1 MIILSIDPSSNI
13 MEKSTTGI
21 VLLDNTKLID
31 SFVVPYG
38 ATNFIKWWKETGKHL
53 KFDIAV
59 VEKFIVRYGDSGR
72 DNTVVQT
79 VDAIKQC
86 IPSVV
91 EQSNVG
97 YQSDIPDSILKKCNL
112 WKFQKTHHQDLRAA
126 SRLALFYAMRQDIR
140 EVVDEI
146 GDRIYE

>member
-1 MIILSIDPSSNI
+1 MRILSIDPSSNV
-13 MEKSTTGI
+13 MEKSTTGV
-21 VLLDNTKLID
+21 VLLNNTRLIK

-38 ATNFIKWWKETGKHL
+38 ASNFIKWWKETGKNL
-53 KFDIAV
+53 DFDIAV

-79 VDAIKQC
+79 VDAIKEC
-86 IPSVV
+86 IPTVV

-97 YQSDIPDSILKKCNL
+97 YQSDIPDSVLKKCGL
-112 WKFQKTHHQDLRAA
+112 WKFEKTHHQDLRASA
-126 SRLALFYAMRQDIR
+126 RLALFFAMRIDI
-140 EVVDEI
+140 EEIVNEI

>member
-1 MIILSIDPSSNI
+1 MRILSIDPSSNI
-13 MEKSTTGI
+13 MEKSTTGV
-21 VLLDNTKLID
+21 VLLDNTRLIK

-38 ATNFIKWWKETGKHL
+38 ASNFIKWWNETGRYL
-53 KFDIAV
+53 EFDIAV

-79 VDAIKQC
+79 VEAIKQC

-97 YQSDIPDSILKKCNL
+97 YQSDIPDSVLKKCGL
-112 WKFQKTHHQDLRAA
+112 WKFEKTHHQDLRASA
-126 SRLALFYAMRQDIR
+126 RLALFFAMRNDI
-140 EVVDEI
+140 EEIVNEI
-146 GDRIYE
+146 GDRIYG